1 MALGILMIMTIG
13 MGAFSILG
21 LILLYLVKGDKASK
35 VIFYIMA
42 VWGLV
47 VAVFSA
53 LSAPSN
59 WMLTQVVSWGFGF
72 LSVAGIITEI
82 AMKREGRCV
91 PAYILITV
99 SVIGGM
105 AAFIGLFS

>member
-1 MALGILMIMTIG
+1 MIMTIG

-72 LSVAGIITEI
+72 LSVGAS
-82 AMKREGRCV
+82 ASVPMEGNFQSFNGMPSWADTR
-91 PAYILITV
+91 V
-99 SVIGGM
+99 SV
-105 AAFIGLFS
+105 ALLFNFL